1 MESIESE
8 KLENICFQANEAL
21 TENCIGVVKNQHSQ
35 MTLQSVAHM
44 LSSMMSDDY
53 TKNSGLAILVYS
65 KRQKHY
71 ASDENNSLALLAIRE
86 ICKTQL
92 LQKQQIDVAGFNE
105 VFEILDRIDEHNEG
119 TTTNWY

>member
-1 MESIESE
+1 MENIESE

-21 TENCIGVVKNQHSQ
+21 TENCIGVVENQHSQ

-44 LSSMMSDDY
+44 LSNMMNDDY
-53 TKNSGLAILVYS
+53 TKNSGLAVMVYS

-71 ASDENNSLALLAIRE
+71 ASDESNSLALLAIRE

-92 LQKQQIDVAGFNE
+92 LQKQQIDVAEFND

-119 TTTNWY
+119 TIIDL